1 MHASFFFVA
10 LTALARVALATP
22 PACLI
27 AALGEQSNP
36 ADIPTLCKSDLDA
49 FYGNI
54 TEKCSGD
61 NKASAV
67 KIYSSTCLA
76 NGVTITLPTS
86 TSTSKS
92 SSPTETGSSSDSKS
106 DSSSDSDSNSD
117 SGSASASSTAPAEN
131 DATTTTGGASSPTAT
146 GAGSSLKAGSSVMLG
161 SVIILSGLASQL
173 L

>member
-1 MHASFFFVA
+1 MHASYFIVA
-10 LTALARVALATP
+10 LAAFARVALATP

-36 ADIPTLCKSDLDA
+36 ADIPTLCKSGLDA

-54 TEKCSGD
+54 TEKCTGD
-61 NKASAV
+61 NKAAAV

-76 NGVTITLPTS
+76 SGVTITLPTS

-92 SSPTETGSSSDSKS
+92 SSPTETGSKS
-106 DSSSDSDSNSD
+106 DSSSDSNSD
-117 SGSASASSTAPAEN
+117 SDSSSASASGTAPAQN
-131 DATTTTGGASSPTAT
+131 DAATTTGGTASPTGT
-146 GAGSSLKAGSSVMLG
+146 GAGSSLKAGSSFVLG
-161 SVIILSGLASQL
+161 SIIVLSGLASQL

>member
-1 MHASFFFVA
+1 MHASYFIVA
-10 LTALARVALATP
+10 LAAFARVALATP

-27 AALGEQSNP
+27 AALGEQTNP
-36 ADIPTLCKSDLDA
+36 ADIPTLCKSGLDA

-76 NGVTITLPTS
+76 SGVTITLPTS
-86 TSTSKS
+86 TSSSASATSTS
-92 SSPTETGSSSDSKS
+92 SKVDSNSDSAS
-106 DSSSDSDSNSD
+106 DSSSDSASATD
-117 SGSASASSTAPAEN
+117 SGSSAAPADNTAAATTSGSAASA
-131 DATTTTGGASSPTAT
+131 TGT
-146 GAGSSLKAGSSVMLG
+146 GAGSSLKAGSSLVLG
-161 SVIILSGLASQL
+161 SVIVLSGLASQL

>member
-10 LTALARVALATP
+10 IAAFARVALATP

-36 ADIPTLCKSDLDA
+36 ADIPTLCKSGLDA

-61 NKASAV
+61 NKAAAV

-76 NGVTITLPTS
+76 SGVTITLPTS
-86 TSTSKS
+86 TSMTSA
-92 SSPTETGSSSDSKS
+92 PTQTGSNSGSGSSSDSA
-106 DSSSDSDSNSD
+106 
-117 SGSASASSTAPAEN
+117 SGTSAAPAAN
-131 DATTTTGGASSPTAT
+131 NAAATTTGGTASPTGT
-146 GAGSSLKAGSSVMLG
+146 GAGSSLKAGSSVLLG
-161 SVIILSGLASQL
+161 SVMVLSGLASQL